1 MLRTF
6 TDVIVYWGGETADV
20 SLLSDVEQ
28 NNFYGE
34 WDPAKLPQIKWDI
47 NATDWQLF
55 NKRSIEYLE
64 SNLRDGDIIA
74 FAGGGIHQP
83 VIEHFA
89 NRFTCVEYGVGYE
102 GIAQNTFACF
112 ESYAWMH
119 NRYGAY
125 GINNGRAFDAVIPN
139 VVMPDDWYTAESK
152 GYALFMGRLIQ
163 RKGPHVAAEIANAA
177 GYKLLVAGAGADHVT
192 RGRITCE
199 DGTII
204 QGDIEYVGTVLGED
218 RKRLFAEAEV
228 FICPTLYIGPW
239 EGVHAEAMM
248 SGVGVVA
255 PDYGVFTETLPE
267 QYRYRSLS
275 EAVGAVHLAA
285 EMRGEAWRY
294 QAINLC
300 GPALCTERYADWID
314 RLLSLRDGRNGWY
327 S

>member
-1 MLRTF
+1 MIHLIGLPHTPFSDTEASSCAFTAKAVRTVRMLRTF

-83 VIEHFA
+83 VIDHFA

-204 QGDIEYVGTVLGED
+204 QGDIEYVGTAWTTRTFSTTGPNHVLF
-218 RKRLFAEAEV
+218 L
-228 FICPTLYIGPW
+228 
-239 EGVHAEAMM
+239 
-248 SGVGVVA
+248 
-255 PDYGVFTETLPE
+255 
-267 QYRYRSLS
+267 RYK
-275 EAVGAVHLAA
+275 AA
-285 EMRGEAWRY
+285 
-294 QAINLC
+294 
-300 GPALCTERYADWID
+300 
-314 RLLSLRDGRNGWY
+314 
-327 S
+327 